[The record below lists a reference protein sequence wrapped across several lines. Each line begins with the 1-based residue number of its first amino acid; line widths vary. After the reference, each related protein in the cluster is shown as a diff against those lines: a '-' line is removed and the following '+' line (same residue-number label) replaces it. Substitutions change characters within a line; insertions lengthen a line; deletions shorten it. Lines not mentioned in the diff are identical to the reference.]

1 MRNFVKTM
9 IVSAM
14 LLLWLTTS
22 AAAQDNVRYR
32 VHIAPHMEIRALGQ
46 ARSATHPMT
55 AANLTFNNQQWHAVT
70 LSGTG
75 STVRFTTDHAFR
87 HATDFSYKRDARLQ
101 LTRIVGTSSARW
113 QFDTVTDTTNYAA
126 GDETATVQISSRG
139 PGVANISMNVIF
151 MTGSLASLKGG
162 QYDMTVV
169 GTISEN

>member
-1 MRNFVKTM
+1 MRNFGKTT
-9 IVSAM
+9 IFFATLV
-14 LLLWLTTS
+14 LWLTTS
-22 AAAQDNVRYR
+22 AAAQDDVRYR
-32 VHIAPHMEIRALGQ
+32 VRVSPYMQIRALNP

-55 AANLTFNNQQWHAVT
+55 TANITFNNQQWQAVT
-70 LSGTG
+70 LSGSG

-87 HATDFSYKRDARLQ
+87 HATDFAYKRDARLQ
-101 LTRIVGTSSARW
+101 LTRIIGTSSARW

-151 MTGSLASLKGG
+151 MTGSLATLKGG